1 MRKLYL
7 FIPAI
12 GLALVAC
19 GAGGPTAAQP
29 TIAQPTSAASAS
41 QPTQAPAPA
50 LPTEAPTST
59 SAPQLATPRA
69 TPADPAVP
77 QADQPDAQLV
87 QQAREGLAQH
97 LGVSADQLTL
107 QSAAPQQWPDGSL
120 GCPGDGMVYPQ
131 VITPGFLLTLTD
143 NARTYALHTG
153 ERKEQIVL
161 CENEGP
167 INLTG
172 ADSDAG
178 QDPATRPTLGT
189 GLPALVPT
197 TPPTEGSAAPFDEN
211 SKKMVELAQQALARE
226 LSLQSANTTLIM
238 IAPVEWSDGSLGCP
252 KPGMNY
258 LQVIT
263 PGYQITLEAQGQRYE
278 YHTDQRGAVVRCD
291 QIRP

>member
-1 MRKLYL
+1 MRKLHL

-19 GAGGPTAAQP
+19 GAGSPTA
-29 TIAQPTSAASAS
+29 TQPTSVASNVS

-50 LPTEAPTST
+50 QPTQEPAGTSV
-59 SAPQLATPRA
+59 PQIATPRA
-69 TPADPAVP
+69 TPADPASP

-87 QQAREGLAQH
+87 QQARQGLAQH

-120 GCPGDGMVYPQ
+120 GCPGDDMVYPQ

-143 NARTYALHTG
+143 NARTYAVHTG

-167 INLTG
+167 VNLG
-172 ADSDAG
+172 ADFDAA
-178 QDPATRPTLGT
+178 QDPVIKPTLGA
-189 GLPALVPT
+189 GQPALVPA
-197 TPPTEGSAAPFDEN
+197 TPPAEGSAAPFDEN
-211 SKKMVELAQQALARE
+211 SKKMLELAQQALARE
-226 LSLQSANTTLIM
+226 LNLQPADTTLVT
-238 IAPVEWSDGSLGCP
+238 IAPIEWSDGSLGCP

-278 YHTDQRGAVVRCD
+278 YHTDLRGAVVRCD
-291 QIRP
+291 QTRP

>member
-1 MRKLYL
+1 MRKLHL
-7 FIPAI
+7 FIPVI

-29 TIAQPTSAASAS
+29 TIAQSTSAASTS
-41 QPTQAPAPA
+41 QPTQAPAPV
-50 LPTEAPTST
+50 LPTEAPAAT
-59 SAPQLATPRA
+59 SAPQIATPRA
-69 TPADPAVP
+69 TPEPQPIP
-77 QADQPDAQLV
+77 QAEQPDAQLV
-87 QQAREGLAQH
+87 QQALAGLAQH

-143 NARTYALHTG
+143 NARTYAVHTG

-167 INLTG
+167 INLAGVGSG
-172 ADSDAG
+172 AA
-178 QDPATRPTLGT
+178 QDPAPKPTSGA
-189 GLPALVPT
+189 GLPGLVPA
-197 TPPTEGSAAPFDEN
+197 TPPAEGSAAPFDEN
-211 SKKMVELAQQALARE
+211 SKKMLELAQQALARE
-226 LSLQSANTTLIM
+226 LNLQAADATLIT

-291 QIRP
+291 QPRP